1 MRIIINYEQLSET
14 VLLIL
19 IDIKI
24 IMTNIIN
31 YEWYNKIKINMNH
44 IITYKQDNYMNRLQV
59 Q

>member
-24 IMTNIIN
+24 IMTTIIN
-31 YEWYNKIKINMNH
+31 YEWYNKVKINMNH
-44 IITYKQDNYMNRLQV
+44 IITYEQDNYMNRLQV